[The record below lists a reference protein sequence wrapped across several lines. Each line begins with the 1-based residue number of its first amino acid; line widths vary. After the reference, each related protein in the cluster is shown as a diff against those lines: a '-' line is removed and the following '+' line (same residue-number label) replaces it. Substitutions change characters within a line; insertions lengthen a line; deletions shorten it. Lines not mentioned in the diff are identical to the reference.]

1 MSDIDDTVTA
11 DVFGLDGC
19 FPCPGWR
26 VLDAARSRRF
36 TGEVTCATIPVTKVY
51 FDAGEIYFAERAS
64 DPSLGARLVD
74 AGALTATQLEQGSM
88 FVGGIAHL
96 GRLFERVGSVDRH
109 QVLLV
114 AELMTEERVGWLAGR
129 LVAGIALAPY
139 RHHPTGVRRWA
150 WPTEPSAQGTAA
162 PLPAPSTGAMPIGS
176 VAPESWPAQRP
187 PALPDLVSPI
197 GSVDVSP
204 IGSVDVSP
212 MESVDVSP
220 IGSVDGG
227 TIGSD
232 QPSVPERGG
241 VPAASPL
248 VPPAVGAEPFPAP
261 AGALRVALTTPPKSV
276 ADADASTPARSHDPV
291 GRFEL
296 IWPSGEVDDQVELAP
311 RIDTGPTPEPGLSTS
326 LLSVLHDVAAGANSV
341 DSTIEQQDRTPLPDM
356 NVWIEA
362 SGDSSD
368 DSSDEVALAVRRA
381 VAMIETGSLDAR
393 RRFVATPMDGDRSPG
408 DERDM
413 MSTPI
418 AGSLRRASARSV
430 FDDAHTVEDTYPD
443 DPQVEEVEPDWD
455 DGDERAGAL
464 RRLIDSM
471 RRG

>member
-150 WPTEPSAQGTAA
+150 WPTEPPAQGAA
-162 PLPAPSTGAMPIGS
+162 DPFPAPSTGAAPTGS
-176 VAPESWPAQRP
+176 AAPRSGPAQRP
-187 PALPDLVSPI
+187 PAPPDLEPVT
-197 GSVDVSP
+197 
-204 IGSVDVSP
+204 
-212 MESVDVSP
+212 ESFDR
-220 IGSVDGG
+220 GATGWE
-227 TIGSD
+227 
-232 QPSVPERGG
+232 QPSGLDQG
-241 VPAASPL
+241 PAASPL
-248 VPPAVGAEPFPAP
+248 VPPAAGAAPLPAPVGAP
-261 AGALRVALTTPPKSV
+261 RVAATTPPNPV
-276 ADADASTPARSHDPV
+276 AGGDRSTPAGGHGPV
-291 GRFEL
+291 GRFEV
-296 IWPSGEVDDQVELAP
+296 IWPSGEIDDQVELA
-311 RIDTGPTPEPGLSTS
+311 RHIDTDPTLAAGRSTS